1 MVIMILWD
9 RNYMLLV
16 EIKDFNALIDNKQ
29 LFDKLVENKQGT
41 CEKPIEMSKNDDY
54 TTGKLLYQSYHQNHD
69 KLIGTDL
76 SKQAN
81 TSILQQI
88 NFMRKL
94 EEGNNA
100 TMHFI
105 TGNNKKKPF

>member
-41 CEKPIEMSKNDDY
+41 CEKPIEMSKTMIIQQENY
-54 TTGKLLYQSYHQNHD
+54 YINRITKIMINSLAQIYQNKQIQAFFN
-69 KLIGTDL
+69 KLI
-76 SKQAN
+76 SWEN
-81 TSILQQI
+81 
-88 NFMRKL
+88 
-94 EEGNNA
+94 
-100 TMHFI
+100 
-105 TGNNKKKPF
+105 